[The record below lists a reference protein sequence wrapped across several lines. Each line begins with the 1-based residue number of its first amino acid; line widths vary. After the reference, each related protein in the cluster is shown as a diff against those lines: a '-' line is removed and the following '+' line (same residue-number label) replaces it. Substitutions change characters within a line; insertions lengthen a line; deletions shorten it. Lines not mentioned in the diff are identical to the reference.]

1 MSNNMKIY
9 LQPSF
14 LICTIILAIA
24 GSSMSFAIKKFGIV
38 FVKELL
44 PIKKSLDN
52 LDEKKLTPYKVM
64 AKEKIEDE
72 EIIKVLGTNDYI
84 QWVIE
89 DMDVPADSAVRK
101 CVLFV
106 TYYGLPDRVP
116 HVPEECYTGSGH
128 QQLTSENETFEVN
141 NEGNKVK
148 IPVRSL
154 VFGKINS
161 NYWQSSTK
169 FSISYFFK
177 VNGDY
182 TNSRE
187 DTRFALNK
195 NISGKHSY
203 FSKVEWK
210 FFNNSGFGGEAYPTK
225 DEAIK
230 ASQKLLTII
239 VPVLEKEHWPDW
251 EK

>member
-1 MSNNMKIY
+1 
-9 LQPSF
+9 
-14 LICTIILAIA
+14 
-24 GSSMSFAIKKFGIV
+24 
-38 FVKELL
+38 
-44 PIKKSLDN
+44 
-52 LDEKKLTPYKVM
+52 
-64 AKEKIEDE
+64 
-72 EIIKVLGTNDYI
+72 
-84 QWVIE
+84 
-89 DMDVPADSAVRK
+89 
-101 CVLFV
+101 LFV

-141 NEGNKVK
+141 NDGNKVK
-148 IPVRSL
+148 IPVKFL

-161 NYWQSSTK
+161 NYWQSSAK

-187 DTRFALNK
+187 DTRFTLNK

-210 FFNNSGFGGEAYPTK
+210 FFNNSRLGGEAYPTK

-230 ASQKLLTII
+230 ASQKLLTVI